1 MNNNEKAMPN
11 WIDKQTPVNA
21 SNLNSMVQ
29 GINQKGADI
38 EVLSDAMALLN
49 NNKFDKVMLEE
60 NTLKFYAK
68 ELVKYSI
75 TLPTGSG
82 GSGIPG
88 QDGQDGREIELR
100 KSGTHIEWRYLG
112 DSNWTQL
119 VDLNELKGN
128 DGAPGRDGRDGID
141 GVTPNLS
148 VGTVTTLPAG
158 SQATVTKRGTVE
170 APVFDFG
177 IPQGQQGQPGGGEGG
192 SVDLSEYQ
200 KKNDSA
206 LTTENK
212 TVVGAINEI
221 ASDTSQNKEEIKKV
235 QLELTDIKNQIGG
248 NIEILEKTL
257 DIDVN
262 LNELLLEDDIVDCI
276 VNVQYT
282 KGEVTGGIPKI
293 TNLIINSDT
302 FEPPK
307 ENYGIIWQTYKLNKE
322 ILESGSI
329 KVTGTAETAEGLS
342 GIFKYQ
348 LQQAGLDIIPNFNSH
363 KFYSKY
369 KESSDGINYV
379 LNSTFYNGLT
389 APIAIINKTG
399 IQFNQ
404 SYWFK
409 EFLLIDLTE
418 TYGSGNEPTKEECDS
433 IFKDIWTATTL
444 GKNLSDSNN
453 NFTLKSYDSLNSL
466 IDTLDTS
473 TEKTTL
479 EIKNKGK
486 ISLTINDIR
495 PISIKLNNVKYKS
508 TSNSKPSTVSTKK
521 IINLNNIDRLM
532 FVGDSYTEGMYYIKG
547 KSWTS
552 QLSEQLDYT
561 CDAYGWGG
569 NTCEQIANRI
579 IANEKRYSSLGY
591 QDLKATKAMLMSFVN
606 DMAQGDQY
614 SHVYQQGMIK
624 LIDTI
629 RRYGAEPIVCT
640 EFRSPWGEGLE
651 TGMSAYCNAKGIK
664 FWNILPYT
672 EFLNNKT
679 ASDGADERFWSGSHP
694 GNRTG
699 YIILD
704 QYLRYCKTLPRP
716 NSAIKIYR
724 VKPNLP
730 ISTLND
736 LNFAD
741 RRSKLN
747 KFKEIYISH
756 SCLKNFTQWDSLTN
770 NDGTAQ
776 PVVSEYSKLMNKENV
791 SFNNYALVEVIL
803 PTTSNNVDSAK
814 LVLSDT
820 NISIYIKKN
829 ETFELTN
836 NGTINN
842 IAGCMEYDKITFL
855 LKKEG
860 NFIIN
865 DIYLEWEGQETFKNV
880 DLNSNT
886 IAKKGIEL
894 LSNNKVDNIEW
905 LTKVGT
911 IEPIVPTDNV
921 LPKDCTKCI
930 EVDNNNYIEVTSPST
945 NIVGAIQN
953 NKLRVVCRYNPPVGD
968 SSINE
973 NSYDYKELQID
984 IYGCN
989 SKGTTRTYYTV
1000 KKEVGMYWT
1009 IVELE
1014 FEANDSR
1021 KIQIKSANNTKL
1033 EIAYISVLEI

>member
-1 MNNNEKAMPN
+1 MSNYQTK
-11 WIDKQTPVNA
+11 ID
-21 SNLNSMVQ
+21 
-29 GINQKGADI
+29 
-38 EVLSDAMALLN
+38 E
-49 NNKFDKVMLEE
+49 
-60 NTLKFYAK
+60 
-68 ELVKYSI
+68 
-75 TLPTGSG
+75 
-82 GSGIPG
+82 
-88 QDGQDGREIELR
+88 
-100 KSGTHIEWRYLG
+100 
-112 DSNWTQL
+112 
-119 VDLNELKGN
+119 DLN
-128 DGAPGRDGRDGID
+128 
-141 GVTPNLS
+141 
-148 VGTVTTLPAG
+148 
-158 SQATVTKRGTVE
+158 
-170 APVFDFG
+170 
-177 IPQGQQGQPGGGEGG
+177 
-192 SVDLSEYQ
+192 
-200 KKNDSA
+200 
-206 LTTENK
+206 TENK
-212 TVVGAINEI
+212 EIVAAINEV
-221 ASDTSQNKEEIKKV
+221 ASHTSQNKGEIEKV
-235 QLELTDIKNQIGG
+235 QLELDDIKNQIGG

-257 DIDVN
+257 DLN
-262 LNELLLEDDIVDCI
+262 LNSSEFILEDDIIDCTANAEYI
-276 VNVQYT
+276 
-282 KGEVTGGIPKI
+282 KGEATGGMPKI

-307 ENYGIIWQTYKLNKE
+307 DNYGIIWQIYKLNKE

-329 KVTGTAETAEGLS
+329 KITGTAETAEGLA

-369 KESSDGINYV
+369 KESNDGINYA

-409 EFLLIDLTE
+409 EFLLIDLTA

-444 GKNLSDSNN
+444 GKNFTTSNN
-453 NFTLKSYDSLNSL
+453 NFILKSYDSSNSL

-486 ISLTINDIR
+486 ISLTINDIK
-495 PISIKLNNVKYKS
+495 PTSIKLNNVKYKT
-508 TSNSKPSTVSTKK
+508 TSNSKPSTVSLKK
-521 IINLNNIDRLM
+521 TVNLNNVDRLM

-591 QDLKATKAMLMSFVN
+591 QDFKATRAMLMSFVN
-606 DMAQGDQY
+606 DMSQGDQY
-614 SHVYQQGMIK
+614 SHIYQQGMIK
-624 LIDTI
+624 LIDAV
-629 RRYGAEPIVCT
+629 RLYGAEPIVCT

-651 TGMSAYCNAKGIK
+651 TGMSAYCNINNIN

-672 EFLNNKT
+672 NFLNNKT

-724 VKPNLP
+724 VKPNLS

-736 LNFAD
+736 LNFTN

-756 SCLKNFTQWDSLTN
+756 SCLKNSSQWDSLTT
-770 NDGTAQ
+770 NDGIAQ
-776 PVVSEYSKLMNKENV
+776 PVISEYSKLMNKENV

-803 PTTSNNVDSAK
+803 PTTSNNIDSAK
-814 LVLSDT
+814 LVLSDS
-820 NISIYIKKN
+820 NISIYVKKN

-836 NGTINN
+836 NGAINN
-842 IAGCMEYDKITFL
+842 IVGCIEYDKITFL
-855 LKKEG
+855 LKKDG
-860 NFIIN
+860 DFMIN
-865 DIYLEWEGQETFKNV
+865 DIHLEWEGQETLKSI
-880 DLNSNT
+880 DSNSNT
-886 IAKKGIEL
+886 IAKKGTEL

-911 IEPIVPTDNV
+911 VEPIIPTDNI
-921 LPKDCTKCI
+921 LPENCTKCI
-930 EVDNNNYIEVTSPST
+930 EIDNNNYIEVTSPST
-945 NIVGAIQN
+945 NIVGTIQN
-953 NKLRVVCRYNPPVGD
+953 NKLRIVCRYNPPIGD
-968 SSINE
+968 SSVNE

-989 SKGTTRTYYTV
+989 SKGTTRTYYTI
-1000 KKEVGMYWT
+1000 KKEVGMHWT
-1009 IVELE
+1009 MVEFE
-1014 FEANDSR
+1014 FEANDNR
-1021 KIQIKSANNTKL
+1021 KIQIKSADSTKL
-1033 EIAYISVLEI
+1033 EVAYISVLEV